1 MLQIQPQPSTHA
13 LAQQFT
19 LIGTVDIEA
28 IASLEMLYILP
39 ANCAAELDFAL
50 VQRVNSMGLAQLLKL
65 FEHWQ
70 KQNISINVTNVNR
83 MIGVLFKMTG
93 LTRFLN
99 DEQKS
104 ASALLIPDAQSSNA
118 APIAPVNSAA
128 SNDGKLRLWVEAQ
141 NSYQMNGWYFFN
153 TYLQRQLEREVHL
166 ELVHNAMGEQR
177 SKIEQMD
184 IVFTSPFDATR
195 LIMENHFTPLLHP
208 LNQTDEVTLLVRVD
222 DPRQKISDFHG
233 GKVITASPDNF
244 VYLLGRFLLEE
255 ASTTPL
261 DYLFSG
267 HDIKALQMLLKGQ
280 ADILFMASATY
291 QGLSSLTRNMLR
303 KIDHSETGFAFHLFC
318 AAPHCVDVGK
328 AVTEVLLNMG
338 QDSQGR
344 QVLADLGLEGWSKP
358 KQEEIDML
366 VMLFNRYMAVNEPK
380 SQSVASK

>member
-1 MLQIQPQPSTHA
+1 MLQIQPQPSTQA

-28 IASLEMLYILP
+28 VSSLETLYILP

-104 ASALLIPDAQSSNA
+104 APALHMPEAQTINA
-118 APIAPVNSAA
+118 VPIAPIDSAA
-128 SNDGKLRLWVEAQ
+128 SNNGKLKLWVEAQ

-166 ELVHNAMGEQR
+166 ELVHGAMGEKR

-195 LIMENHFTPLLHP
+195 LIMESHFSPLLHP
-208 LNQTDEVTLLVRVD
+208 LNQTDEVTLLVRTD

-233 GKVITASPDNF
+233 GKVITAAPDNF

-255 ASTTPL
+255 ASTTQL
-261 DYLFSG
+261 DYTFSG

-291 QGLSSLTRNMLR
+291 HGLSSLTRNMLR

-318 AAPHCVDVGK
+318 AAPHCVEVGK

-358 KQEEIDML
+358 KQDEINML
-366 VMLFNRYMAVNEPK
+366 IMLFNRYMAVNEPK